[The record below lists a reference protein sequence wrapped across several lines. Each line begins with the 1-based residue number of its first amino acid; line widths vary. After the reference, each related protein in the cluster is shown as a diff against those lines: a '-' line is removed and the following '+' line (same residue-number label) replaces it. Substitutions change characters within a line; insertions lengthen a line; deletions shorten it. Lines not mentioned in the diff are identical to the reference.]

1 MATTTNVASLYEDI
15 VADLIPYYD
24 NFVLL
29 PNPQLIVN
37 SYNISGGLGNQ
48 MNIPKTNQWTTGAT
62 VNPHAKVIDTGGDDQ
77 ADPVNDFNPTSITLS
92 TTKKASGTL
101 VAMEDFEDAGFN
113 SVRDAV
119 VTRLSRAIAQS
130 TDIEGFR
137 VIASDGTAALTNLAN
152 VTVGMDGLGAT
163 ANVGNCELSFVM
175 SPEAMGYAVKRAPE
189 VKMFENINRDHVEYV
204 STLRNGFKQIH
215 STYIRAIATKEGI
228 GQANAASLDY
238 FSTSVAN
245 LRSVNAPT
253 DGFGF
258 YAAVVTPGA
267 ELALAK
273 ELNGVGGISSGSIG
287 SVSQDLANEALLR
300 GLIGQAIGCQ
310 FIRSSNTPTGLASI

>member
-1 MATTTNVASLYEDI
+1 MATTTNVTNLYEDI

-29 PNPQLIVN
+29 PNQALIMN

-48 MNIPKTNQWTTGAT
+48 MNIPVTNAWTTGA
-62 VNPHAKVIDTGGDDQ
+62 VVSPHAKIIDTGGDDQ
-77 ADPVNDFNPTSITLS
+77 ADPVNDFAPTSVVLA

-101 VAMEDFEDAGFN
+101 VSTEDFEDAGF
-113 SVRDAV
+113 STVRNAV
-119 VTRLSRAIAQS
+119 VTRLARAIAQS
-130 TDIEGFR
+130 TDREGFQ
-137 VIASDGTAALTNLAN
+137 VAGHNLAAAMTNLAN
-152 VTVGMDGLGAT
+152 VTIGMDGLSAT
-163 ANVGNCELSFVM
+163 ANVGDCELSYVM
-175 SPEAMGYAVKRAPE
+175 SPEALAYAVKREPE

-204 STLRNGFKQIH
+204 STLRNGFKQVQP
-215 STYIRAIATKEGI
+215 TFIRAIATKEGI
-228 GQANAASLDY
+228 GAANAASLTY

-245 LRSVNAPT
+245 LRNANAPT

-287 SVSQDLANEALLR
+287 SVSQDLANDALLK
-300 GLIGQAIGCQ
+300 GLIGQAIGCT
-310 FIRSSNTPTGLASI
+310 FVRSNNTPTGLASV